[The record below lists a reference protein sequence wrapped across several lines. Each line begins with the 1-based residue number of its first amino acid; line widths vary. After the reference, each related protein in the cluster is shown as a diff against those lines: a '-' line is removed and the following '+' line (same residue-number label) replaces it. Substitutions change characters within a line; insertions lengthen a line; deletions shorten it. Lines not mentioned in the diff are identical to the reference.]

1 LETTSGIMEI
11 RKISVGSDYKNSMN
25 YVVGQRVL
33 DGSQQVYLIKH
44 DMGTQSIMVYVINE
58 KKEVVLWKRFNEA
71 VAMSIEYNVNI

>member
-1 LETTSGIMEI
+1 MEI

-33 DGSQQVYLIKH
+33 DGNQEIHLIKH
-44 DMGTQSIMVYVINE
+44 DTPTRTIMVYVIND
-58 KKEVVLWKRFNEA
+58 KEEIILWKRFNDS